1 MLQIDNTIISF
12 DLFDEFF
19 ACDLFSCKGQCCID
33 GDEGA
38 PLLAEEI
45 DILKKITPAVLEY
58 LPEKSRQIIENQGV
72 YYIDCEGEAVTT
84 LVDGKECAF
93 VYRDGDGCAKCA
105 IEKAYKA
112 GKIDFYKPLSC
123 HLYPIRLQKY
133 HDFIAVNYH
142 KWSVCQ
148 CARNLGMKEQVAVYQ
163 FLRQPLIRRFGEKWF
178 AELETAAKEYYRKQK
193 IEDRS

>member
-19 ACDLFSCKGQCCID
+19 VCNLFSCKGQCCID

-38 PLLAEEI
+38 PLQDEEVE
-45 DILKKITPAVLEY
+45 ILEKIAPDVLEY

-72 YYIDCEGEAVTT
+72 SYIDREGENVTA

-93 VYRDGDGCAKCA
+93 VYRDSDGCAKCA

-112 GKIDFYKPLSC
+112 GKIDFYKPISC
-123 HLYPIRLQKY
+123 HLYPVRLQKY
-133 HDFIAVNYH
+133 NDYIAVNYH

-148 CARNLGMKEQVAVYQ
+148 CARDLGKQQQIAVYQ
-163 FLRQPLIRRFGEKWF
+163 FLQQPLTRRFGEKWF
-178 AELETAAKEYYRKQK
+178 SELQTAAKEYKNNNFK
-193 IEDRS
+193 EK